1 MHRCALQQR
10 PQFGMS
16 DRACGESAHGRGEW
30 WVVFVADDLGAWLV
44 GLLADAGRKKLTT
57 MVPGSDQERALRSAG
72 MAAVRLTAEKLRPD
86 NDEQAED
93 VTLVISQV
101 FSEPVSDAPLAGQ
114 ATLEVL
120 RAGIAWQLARLGDP
134 SLTVTGMF
142 CCSSRQEAS
151 A

>member
-1 MHRCALQQR
+1 
-10 PQFGMS
+10 
-16 DRACGESAHGRGEW
+16 
-30 WVVFVADDLGAWLV
+30 VVFVADDLGAWLV
-44 GLLADAGRKKLTT
+44 GLLADAGRKKLIT

-93 VTLVISQV
+93 VALVISQV

-114 ATLEVL
+114 ATLLEAL
-120 RAGIAWQLARLGDP
+120 QAGIAWQLARLGDP
-134 SLTVTGMF
+134 SLTGTGMF
-142 CCSSRQEAS
+142 CRSSRQEAS